1 MDSAVIETAT
11 GRLHITATAEH
22 LVAIAWLTSERS
34 IESTTAPLVVECAAQ
49 LEAYFSSRLKT
60 FSLPLAPA
68 ATAFQARVRNAMLAI
83 PHGHTATYCELART
97 IGSGP
102 RAVAQGCGA
111 NPLPIVVPCHRV
123 VAAGGLGGYSAGAG
137 VATKQLLLTHEA
149 PGVLECP
156 GNQIRRELSP

>member
-1 MDSAVIETAT
+1 MDSAVLETAT
-11 GRLHITATAEH
+11 GRLCITATAEH
-22 LVAIAWLTSERS
+22 LVAIGWLTSERS
-34 IESTTAPLVVECAAQ
+34 FALPTTPLLIECSAQ

-83 PHGHTATYCELART
+83 PHGHTATYGDLART

-111 NPLPIVVPCHRV
+111 NPLPIIVPCHRV
-123 VAAGGLGGYSAGAG
+123 VASGGLGGGSAGAG
-137 VATKQLLLTHEA
+137 VATKRLLLTHEA

-156 GNQIRRELSP
+156 GSQIRRELSP

>member
-1 MDSAVIETAT
+1 MDSATLETPA

-22 LVAIAWLTSERS
+22 VVAITWLASERS
-34 IESTTAPLVVECAAQ
+34 IGSISTSLLSECTAQ
-49 LEAYFSSRLKT
+49 LAAYFDSRLKS

-68 ATAFQARVRNAMLAI
+68 ATPYQDRVRAAMLAI
-83 PHGHTATYCELART
+83 PYGATATYGDLART

-102 RAVAQGCGA
+102 RAVARGCGA

-123 VAAGGLGGYSAGAG
+123 VAAGGPGGYSAGAG

-149 PGVLECP
+149 ASDLECA
-156 GNQIRRELSP
+156 GTATRRDVSP